1 MTVGSVLAALG
12 AALDDAGIQ
21 WMVAGSVASSTW
33 GEVRS
38 TQDIDLV
45 VVATRTALVQ
55 LCQALPPERWYADVD
70 MAIDA
75 ARRQSMFNIIDLE
88 TGWKVDVILRKGRPF
103 SAAEFARRRRVE
115 VDGVEVWVASPEDVI
130 LAKREWAKSTGSERQ
145 ARDAR
150 GIVAV
155 QGDALDE
162 AWLRRWAK
170 ELGVETELASVFRD
184 AGRTEHR

>member
-12 AALDDAGIQ
+12 SALDAAGIQ

-45 VVATRTALVQ
+45 VVASRTALVQ
-55 LCQALPPERWYADVD
+55 LCKALPPERWYADVD

-88 TGWKVDVILRKGRPF
+88 SGWKVGVILRKGRPF
-103 SAAEFARRRRVE
+103 SQAEFARRRRVE
-115 VDGVEVWVASPEDVI
+115 VDGVEVWVASPEDVL
-130 LAKREWAKSTGSERQ
+130 LAKLKWAKATGSERQ
-145 ARDAR
+145 IRDAA

-155 QGDALDE
+155 QAEALDE
-162 AWLRRWAK
+162 AWLRRWAQ
-170 ELGVETELASVFRD
+170 ELGVEEHLAKVYPRPS
-184 AGRTEHR
+184 

>member
-12 AALDDAGIQ
+12 SALDAAGIQ

-45 VVATRTALVQ
+45 VVASRPALVQ
-55 LCQALPPERWYADVD
+55 LCKALPPERWYADVD

-88 TGWKVDVILRKGRPF
+88 SGWKVDVILRKGRPF
-103 SAAEFARRRRVE
+103 SQAEFARRRRVE
-115 VDGVEVWVASPEDVI
+115 VDGVEVWVTSPEDVI
-130 LAKREWAKSTGSERQ
+130 LAKLEWAKATGSERQ
-145 ARDAR
+145 IRDAA

-155 QGDALDE
+155 QGEALDE
-162 AWLRRWAK
+162 AWLRRWAR
-170 ELGVETELASVFRD
+170 ELGVEGELARVYP
-184 AGRTEHR
+184 GPG